1 MWIRKSSDCSWT
13 RPFKELISSIF
24 DKHSMLQQTQSQP
37 NHTSYRN
44 FHFNEFVG
52 YALHVECA
60 KTRKYP
66 KPDPT
71 RNFRVSSG
79 LTWETWNFMK
89 WNLTRPG
96 PEFSGS
102 GFFSGFSGFEDYVVH
117 PTNSRRGVKR
127 FREISAAACWDG
139 WVCAL
144 LPAGRQAVQSWCL
157 NGFKWVRALASLS
170 ASCL

>member
-1 MWIRKSSDCSWT
+1 MNPLGFLLGLFVDFGFRVYYFRDRVRRYCCGCVVGRVSKNPKISET
-13 RPFKELISSIF
+13 RP
-24 DKHSMLQQTQSQP
+24 
-37 NHTSYRN
+37 N
-44 FHFNEFVG
+44 
-52 YALHVECA
+52 
-60 KTRKYP
+60 P
-66 KPDPT
+66 K
-71 RNFRVSSG
+71 FSG
-79 LTWETWNFMK
+79 FLKSETWNFMK